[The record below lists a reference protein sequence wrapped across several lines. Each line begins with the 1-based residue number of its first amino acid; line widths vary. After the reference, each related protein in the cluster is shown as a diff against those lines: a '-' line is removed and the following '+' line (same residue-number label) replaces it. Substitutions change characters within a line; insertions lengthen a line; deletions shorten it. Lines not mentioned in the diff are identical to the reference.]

1 MTWLAAAFEWQS
13 RAVAARH
20 LRVHLH
26 NWHTAFLPP
35 VAEPLASLL
44 AFGVGLG
51 AYVATIEWQ
60 GRGVGYLTYLAPGL
74 LAYTTYLTSVFQ
86 ALFAAFIRMRY
97 QRTWEGQLTTQV
109 ELRHVV
115 WGELLWA
122 ALLATIY
129 VAIVGLVL
137 GLLGAAGVISLRVA
151 LLPLLL
157 PVAFVAACGF
167 ASLGLCFT
175 AVVPT
180 IDHMNIPV
188 FVLILPLSL
197 VSATFFPLEHPAL
210 VALSWVNPLYHL
222 AQAYRGVLL
231 GGPVLAHLVSLVVL
245 IALMLAVLVPLD
257 LRLLRRRVL
266 GE

>member
-1 MTWLAAAFEWQS
+1 MTWLRAALDWQS
-13 RAVAARH
+13 RAVAGRH
-20 LRVHLH
+20 LRVHLQ

-35 VAEPLASLL
+35 VAEPLTSLL

-60 GRGVGYLTYLAPGL
+60 GRGIGYLTYLAPGL

-115 WGELLWA
+115 WGEILWA
-122 ALLATIY
+122 AGLAVTY
-129 VAIVGLVL
+129 ASIVGAVL
-137 GLLGAAGVISLRVA
+137 AAFDVAGVLDLRLWA
-151 LLPLLL
+151 LPLLL
-157 PVAFVAACGF
+157 PIAFAAACGF
-167 ASLGLCFT
+167 AALGLCFT
-175 AVVPT
+175 AIVPT

-210 VALSWVNPLYHL
+210 VAASWINPLYHL
-222 AQAYRGVLL
+222 AQTYRGLLL
-231 GGPVLAHLVSLVVL
+231 GGPVLVHLASLAVL
-245 IALMLAVLVPLD
+245 VAAMLAALVPLD

-266 GE
+266 GD